1 MSCNITNTFHNVSG
15 IGDNYLINQLEDNLK
30 SFLDYGFLNIGAF
43 VNVNIPTS
51 GLYGGVFS
59 DFKTTSQPAYKDGQ
73 VWQSFKKD
81 WIYETGITYNS
92 YSPNIFSG
100 VFVGNTFYPAPTGSG
115 SVKYTVNY
123 PLGQIIFDK
132 PLASNS
138 RVKADY
144 AYRWCQ
150 VHKSSSDSSWKELQ
164 ELTYQPY
171 PEINYKN
178 SGSYNIG
185 SNHRIQMPAIVIEP
199 ISRSYSQPWQL
210 GATNF
215 LIDQDVLLHVFS
227 ENKIDNNKIVDIL
240 RLQKDK
246 NIILYDT
253 NKIVNSGVYP
263 INYDGSLNSN
273 RIHYDSI
280 LQNYY
285 WKLCFLKEV
294 GVIDM
299 QSQNKNLFWSL
310 VRLTTQ
316 VII

>member
-1 MSCNITNTFHNVSG
+1 MSCYTTNVFHNVSG

-59 DFKTTSQPAYKDGQ
+59 DLKSTSQPGYKDNQ
-73 VWQSFKKD
+73 IWQSFKKD
-81 WIYETGITYNS
+81 WIYETGISYNS

-100 VFVGNTFYPAPTGSG
+100 VVVNNTFYPAPTGSG
-115 SVKYTVNY
+115 SIKYSVNY

-132 PLASNS
+132 PISSNS
-138 RVKADY
+138 SVKANY
-144 AYRWCQ
+144 SYRWCQ
-150 VHKSSSDSSWKELQ
+150 VYKSSSDNSWKELQ
-164 ELTYQPY
+164 ELTYQPS

-178 SGSYNIG
+178 SGTYNIG
-185 SNHRIQMPAIVIEP
+185 SNHRIQMPAIVVEP
-199 ISRSYSQPWQL
+199 VARSYSQPWQL

-215 LIDQDVLLHVFS
+215 MIDQDILLHVFS

-253 NKIVNSGVYP
+253 NKLVNSGVYAV
-263 INYDGSLNSN
+263 NYDGSLNSL
-273 RIHYDSI
+273 RIPYH
-280 LQNYY
+280 LVLENYK